1 MQKLGHHNI
10 QSTQIYTHLVN
21 FEDDEWIV
29 KVAHNVDEV
38 CNLVKVSFQYV
49 TGDYTDGEK
58 IFRKRE

>member
-1 MQKLGHHNI
+1 MQKLGNHNI

-49 TGDYTDGEK
+49 TGD
-58 IFRKRE
+58 